1 MRFLTLPCTAV
12 LLGELC
18 CLSGRSVNPRVERVA
33 TSRLQHRRLAST
45 ESAAVESSPRAFDH
59 ADRRI
64 DHRAQAADRRAC
76 RQKARHHQALRHR
89 RFARSGQCA
98 TPPLPTHSIRFQTRQ
113 TYQETNARTFIAGT
127 RAENADGDPI
137 TPSPTVRARL
147 ASIRPMRH
155 PTVGAR
161 HARRGR
167 RRRRRGP
174 DADPEFRPCFHRR
187 LRVERPSRHDRRRRP
202 SRSISARVR
211 TPPPAR
217 AHARHRE
224 TNNNN
229 PTPLPP
235 SRAHRPRLIARRV
248 QLARPRGVSRKA
260 FKPAQAIQ
268 PAGALSNLP
277 ARATSPPRT
286 RPVPPQTFAHEGSQP
301 TPRAQDWDEWGAFEN
316 EVASAVTSVASTVTN
331 MVGGGGNRGG
341 QPRRSPAGRAPARDP
356 QVSRGATDSTPRN
369 APARIVFFTLPP
381 AVADRTSPDLSRP
394 VTRRTQPPCRTS

>member
-1 MRFLTLPCTAV
+1 M
-12 LLGELC
+12 
-18 CLSGRSVNPRVERVA
+18 SGRSVNPRVERVA

-167 RRRRRGP
+167 PRRRRGT
-174 DADPEFRPCFHRR
+174 DADPEFRPHFHCR
-187 LRVERPSRHDRRRRP
+187 LSVKRPRRHDRRRRR

-211 TPPPAR
+211 THPPRPGTEKRTITIPPRSLPLALTVPVSSLAGYNSRGHAVYRAKHLSPPKRSSLQVRSPTSPRAPPPLHGPAPSRPRLSLTKDPNQPPAR
-217 AHARHRE
+217 RTGTSGAR
-224 TNNNN
+224 
-229 PTPLPP
+229 
-235 SRAHRPRLIARRV
+235 S
-248 QLARPRGVSRKA
+248 
-260 FKPAQAIQ
+260 
-268 PAGALSNLP
+268 
-277 ARATSPPRT
+277 RT
-286 RPVPPQTFAHEGSQP
+286 RSH
-301 TPRAQDWDEWGAFEN
+301 PR
-316 EVASAVTSVASTVTN
+316 
-331 MVGGGGNRGG
+331 
-341 QPRRSPAGRAPARDP
+341 
-356 QVSRGATDSTPRN
+356 
-369 APARIVFFTLPP
+369 
-381 AVADRTSPDLSRP
+381 
-394 VTRRTQPPCRTS
+394 

>member
-1 MRFLTLPCTAV
+1 M
-12 LLGELC
+12 
-18 CLSGRSVNPRVERVA
+18 SGRSVNPRVERVA

-127 RAENADGDPI
+127 RAEDADGDPI

-211 TPPPAR
+211 TPPPPA
-217 AHARHRE
+217 
-224 TNNNN
+224 
-229 PTPLPP
+229 PTPGTEKRTITIPPRSLPLALTVPVSSLAGYNSRGHAVYRAKHLSPPKRSSLQVRSPTSPRAPPPLHGPAP
-235 SRAHRPRLIARRV
+235 SRPRLSLTKDPNQPPARRTGTSG
-248 QLARPRGVSRKA
+248 ARS
-260 FKPAQAIQ
+260 
-268 PAGALSNLP
+268 
-277 ARATSPPRT
+277 RT
-286 RPVPPQTFAHEGSQP
+286 RSH
-301 TPRAQDWDEWGAFEN
+301 PR
-316 EVASAVTSVASTVTN
+316 
-331 MVGGGGNRGG
+331 
-341 QPRRSPAGRAPARDP
+341 
-356 QVSRGATDSTPRN
+356 
-369 APARIVFFTLPP
+369 
-381 AVADRTSPDLSRP
+381 
-394 VTRRTQPPCRTS
+394 

>member
-1 MRFLTLPCTAV
+1 M

-113 TYQETNARTFIAGT
+113 TCQETDARTFIAGT

-161 HARRGR
+161 GARADGA
-167 RRRRRGP
+167 
-174 DADPEFRPCFHRR
+174 DADEGPTLTPNSA
-187 LRVERPSRHDRRRRP
+187 LA
-202 SRSISARVR
+202 SI
-211 TPPPAR
+211 
-217 AHARHRE
+217 
-224 TNNNN
+224 
-229 PTPLPP
+229 
-235 SRAHRPRLIARRV
+235 
-248 QLARPRGVSRKA
+248 
-260 FKPAQAIQ
+260 
-268 PAGALSNLP
+268 AGCA
-277 ARATSPPRT
+277 
-286 RPVPPQTFAHEGSQP
+286 
-301 TPRAQDWDEWGAFEN
+301 
-316 EVASAVTSVASTVTN
+316 
-331 MVGGGGNRGG
+331 
-341 QPRRSPAGRAPARDP
+341 
-356 QVSRGATDSTPRN
+356 
-369 APARIVFFTLPP
+369 
-381 AVADRTSPDLSRP
+381 
-394 VTRRTQPPCRTS
+394 

>member
-1 MRFLTLPCTAV
+1 M
-12 LLGELC
+12 
-18 CLSGRSVNPRVERVA
+18 SGRSVNPRVERVA

-211 TPPPAR
+211 TPPP
-217 AHARHRE
+217 
-224 TNNNN
+224 
-229 PTPLPP
+229 
-235 SRAHRPRLIARRV
+235 RPRP
-248 QLARPRGVSRKA
+248 RPA
-260 FKPAQAIQ
+260 
-268 PAGALSNLP
+268 
-277 ARATSPPRT
+277 
-286 RPVPPQTFAHEGSQP
+286 
-301 TPRAQDWDEWGAFEN
+301 
-316 EVASAVTSVASTVTN
+316 
-331 MVGGGGNRGG
+331 
-341 QPRRSPAGRAPARDP
+341 
-356 QVSRGATDSTPRN
+356 PRN
-369 APARIVFFTLPP
+369 E
-381 AVADRTSPDLSRP
+381 
-394 VTRRTQPPCRTS
+394 Q